1 MKKLLKLGGRVLLG
15 TAICGFSY
23 LTPVSAM
30 DDMAAFREAV
40 TMPAKVGTNGDVI
53 RESINLYVP
62 VGYAKLEFLAQTKKD
77 TARLSGALEVL
88 MNDELGETLT
98 EKIPFYVEQN
108 KKDMT
113 IYYKTGKQWEKF
125 NAPSIAAV
133 LADAVA
139 TPSSQELEKQIAL
152 VKDVKVLRESN
163 TQRTMFVR
171 LDSNKVADT
180 IKEYSKA
187 NPADKGTADDKE
199 EQGNFLRWLD
209 EGTRNADIWY
219 TWTVDKT
226 KWHTV
231 TQSLDLTG
239 VVRETA
245 RAALNDKS
253 AKWDE
258 NMEELLAYVAYYSD
272 MKEYTMYLEPK
283 AEKKLEMPQEA
294 KKAVL
299 VQDMIKDQPVKK

>member
-40 TMPAKVGTNGDVI
+40 SMPAKVGTNGDVI

-152 VKDVKVLRESN
+152 VKDVKVLREK
-163 TQRTMFVR
+163 QYAAHHVC
-171 LDSNKVADT
+171 
-180 IKEYSKA
+180 E
-187 NPADKGTADDKE
+187 
-199 EQGNFLRWLD
+199 
-209 EGTRNADIWY
+209 
-219 TWTVDKT
+219 
-226 KWHTV
+226 
-231 TQSLDLTG
+231 TG
-239 VVRETA
+239 
-245 RAALNDKS
+245 
-253 AKWDE
+253 
-258 NMEELLAYVAYYSD
+258 
-272 MKEYTMYLEPK
+272 
-283 AEKKLEMPQEA
+283 Q
-294 KKAVL
+294 
-299 VQDMIKDQPVKK
+299 Q